1 MDPIT
6 NQTADGAALAGGTI
20 ATALLEALFVKG
32 ALSLDE
38 SRAILQA
45 AMGSLLPVIHTP
57 QGASALRIIG
67 DLQREKFCAR

>member
-1 MDPIT
+1 MDPNT
-6 NQTADGAALAGGTI
+6 KQTVDGAALAGGAI

-45 AMGSLLPVIHTP
+45 AVGSLVPVIHTQ

-67 DLQREKFCAR
+67 DLQRGKFSAR